1 MSNSNQES
9 PKFWAPIKF
18 SDQVTKWHQ
27 YADRPLLTPNCDA
40 NKTCLLLIVP
50 CPQESNKKTEANELS
65 MDSVG
70 GVFVVLIGEK
80 DAGFLADD
88 TLVVIVDDCDGDWEL
103 QF

>member
-1 MSNSNQES
+1 
-9 PKFWAPIKF
+9 
-18 SDQVTKWHQ
+18 
-27 YADRPLLTPNCDA
+27 
-40 NKTCLLLIVP
+40 
-50 CPQESNKKTEANELS
+50 

-80 DAGFLADD
+80 EDAGDGFLADD

>member
-1 MSNSNQES
+1 M
-9 PKFWAPIKF
+9 
-18 SDQVTKWHQ
+18 
-27 YADRPLLTPNCDA
+27 TPNCDA

-70 GVFVVLIGEK
+70 GVFVVLIGETE
-80 DAGFLADD
+80 DAGDD
-88 TLVVIVDDCDGDWEL
+88 MLVVIVDDCNGDWEL

>member
-1 MSNSNQES
+1 
-9 PKFWAPIKF
+9 
-18 SDQVTKWHQ
+18 
-27 YADRPLLTPNCDA
+27 
-40 NKTCLLLIVP
+40 
-50 CPQESNKKTEANELS
+50 

-80 DAGFLADD
+80 VAGDGFLADD

>member
-1 MSNSNQES
+1 
-9 PKFWAPIKF
+9 
-18 SDQVTKWHQ
+18 
-27 YADRPLLTPNCDA
+27 
-40 NKTCLLLIVP
+40 
-50 CPQESNKKTEANELS
+50 

>member
-1 MSNSNQES
+1 
-9 PKFWAPIKF
+9 
-18 SDQVTKWHQ
+18 
-27 YADRPLLTPNCDA
+27 
-40 NKTCLLLIVP
+40 
-50 CPQESNKKTEANELS
+50 

-80 DAGFLADD
+80 DAGGFLADD

>member
-1 MSNSNQES
+1 MIWSSIQDFDFKNVSIGHY
-9 PKFWAPIKF
+9 W
-18 SDQVTKWHQ
+18 V
-27 YADRPLLTPNCDA
+27 LTPNCDA

-80 DAGFLADD
+80 EDAGDGFFADD
-88 TLVVIVDDCDGDWEL
+88 MLVVIVDDCDGDWEL